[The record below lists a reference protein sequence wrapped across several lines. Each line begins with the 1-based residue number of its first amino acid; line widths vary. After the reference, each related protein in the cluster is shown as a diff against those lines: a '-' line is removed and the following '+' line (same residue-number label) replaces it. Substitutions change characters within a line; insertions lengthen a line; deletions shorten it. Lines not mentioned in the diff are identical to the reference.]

1 VPLLPDAVSL
11 TVLLVT
17 LFLAGFV
24 RGFTGFG
31 GGLIAI
37 PVASAIL
44 GPTLAVPM
52 LGLVDFVITLPL
64 LPPAFRR
71 ADWPTVLPAGLA
83 AVLTVPLGAAILT
96 HGDPVT
102 LRWALSGIVVLMLM
116 LLASGWRYH
125 GRPRA
130 PVSAMIGAIAGI
142 FGGTAGIAGPPVITY
157 WMSGPAEKSV
167 LRANLIAFFTFTA
180 VTSLVAYAFAG
191 LITARLALVA
201 ITAAPVYALAIW
213 SGARLHLRASERQF
227 RALAYGLIVLSALI
241 GLPILDPI
249 LRGG

>member
-1 VPLLPDAVSL
+1 MPILPNAVSL
-11 TVLLVT
+11 TVLLAT

-52 LGLVDFVITLPL
+52 LGVVDFIITLPM

-116 LLASGWRYH
+116 LLMSGWRYQ
-125 GRPRA
+125 GRPKA
-130 PVSAMIGAIAGI
+130 LVSALIGAIAGI

-157 WMSGPAEKSV
+157 WMSGPADKSV

-180 VTSLVAYAFAG
+180 VTGLVSYAFAG
-191 LITARLALVA
+191 LITARLAFVA
-201 ITAAPVYALAIW
+201 LISAPVYALAIW
-213 SGARLHLRASERQF
+213 SGARLHLRASETQF
-227 RALAYGLIVLSALI
+227 RALAYGLIVLSAII